1 MGISQRLIRISLQL
15 IFFTSAI
22 NFASIV
28 VAQGGNPQAQI
39 SVITCDPGEELYS
52 IYGHNAI
59 RLKFNN
65 GRDLVFNYGTFDFDT
80 PNFALKFMQGKL
92 PYRLSVSEYNSFI
105 AEYNYFKRSV
115 KEQVLH
121 LDSTQTEAVIA
132 YLSENL
138 KPENIEY
145 KYDFFFDNCATRIND
160 VISAALENNVVWD
173 IDHRSNKSFRAI
185 IKEYQYVMPWTDF
198 GIDLIIGAKADQIT
212 TLSQETFIPD
222 YLYNHLDKATID
234 QNPIVKED
242 LILLDF
248 GQKRIEPVS
257 IWINITS
264 ITFLLFLLAEVFLFF
279 NANKFEGSVWLER
292 YDKSCYIMLAL
303 AGSLMAFMW
312 WGTDHIA
319 TKENWNLLWAM
330 PLWFFWT
337 LNREHNYVKIVNYV
351 VTGILLITALH
362 AITGKILPQY
372 FHPAVA
378 WISIA
383 MMFKIN
389 RTA

>member
-1 MGISQRLIRISLQL
+1 MITSKRLMRITLL
-15 IFFTSAI
+15 FMIFILTVSNTAI
-22 NFASIV
+22 LA
-28 VAQGGNPQAQI
+28 AQGGNPQAQV

-80 PNFALKFMQGKL
+80 PNFAIKFMRGKL
-92 PYRLSVSEYNSFI
+92 PYRLSVSDYNSFL
-105 AEYNYFKRSV
+105 AEYNYFKRGV
-115 KEQVLH
+115 KEQVLL
-121 LDSTQTEAVIA
+121 LDSIQTEAVIA
-132 YLSENL
+132 YLSDNL

-160 VISAALENNVVWD
+160 VISAALKNQVVWN
-173 IDHRSNKSFRAI
+173 IDHRSHKTFRTI
-185 IKEYQYVMPWTDF
+185 IKEYQHIMPWTDF
-198 GIDLIIGAKADQIT
+198 GIDLIIGARADQIT

-222 YLYNHLDKATID
+222 YLYHHLSKARID
-234 QNPIVKED
+234 QNPIVKEESP
-242 LILLDF
+242 LLDF
-248 GQKRIEPVS
+248 GQKRIQQGTRWINAVS
-257 IWINITS
+257 IC
-264 ITFLLFLLAEVFLFF
+264 FLLLLLAEIVLFT
-279 NANKFEGSVWLER
+279 NAKKYEGSVWLKR
-292 YDKSCYIMLAL
+292 YDLSCYIILTL

-319 TKENWNLLWAM
+319 TKDNWNLLWAM
-330 PLWFFWT
+330 PVWVFWAFT
-337 LNREHNYVKIVNYV
+337 WEHRHVKTINYI
-351 VTGILLITALH
+351 VTGILLISAIH

-383 MMFKIN
+383 MMLKIN
-389 RTA
+389 RSN